1 MLLTCY
7 LWISKYLDHITPSPM
22 RDEPD
27 FGELAEVRYLA
38 PHIYRR
44 LESDDYYQHHRY
56 IDRDSSN
63 ESLNRSPARICPPRR
78 PLVCNIGADISGI
91 VRRVKNM
98 RVAVTPETCV

>member
-1 MLLTCY
+1 
-7 LWISKYLDHITPSPM
+7 M

-38 PHIYRR
+38 PHVYRR
-44 LESDDYYQHHRY
+44 LESDEVFYRADPA
-56 IDRDSSN
+56 SA
-63 ESLNRSPARICPPRR
+63 ESLQRAPARVPVPGAGEGGGEHRPPR
-78 PLVCNIGADISGI
+78 PVMCLGADISGL